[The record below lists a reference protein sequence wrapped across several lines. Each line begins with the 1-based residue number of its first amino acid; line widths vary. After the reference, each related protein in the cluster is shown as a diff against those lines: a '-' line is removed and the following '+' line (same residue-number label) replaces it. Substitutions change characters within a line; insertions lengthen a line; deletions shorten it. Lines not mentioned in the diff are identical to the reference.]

1 MTLRI
6 LAALFILCL
15 SYIPASYAQMD
26 GFFGQPPSEEGEEP
40 PLQMP
45 AVPDAPVQQ
54 VAPQMPSEGANVGV
68 QAYFPAL
75 PPSRLCKPR
84 DLIGLWKLSTVYEN
98 PTGAELAD
106 FSASPFQYI
115 AFGPDSTFA
124 VYKGSRAES
133 SDLDVYKKMA
143 ANKGGV
149 LQQYVMHESGVVYFY
164 KDGIAFDSFA
174 CFIVANKLSPFYV
187 GQLLLMPPPDKATVQ
202 MVRVYQKINFNKPKA
217 KNKRGN
223 RGR

>member
-6 LAALFILCL
+6 LAALFVLCL
-15 SYIPASYAQMD
+15 SYIPVSYAQVD
-26 GFFGQPPSEEGEEP
+26 GFFEQPPTEEGEEP

-54 VAPQMPSEGANVGV
+54 AAPQMPVEGANAGV

-84 DLIGLWKLSTVYEN
+84 DLIGLWKLSTVFEN
-98 PTGAELAD
+98 PTGPELAD

-115 AFGPDSTFA
+115 AFSPDSTFA
-124 VYKGSRAES
+124 LYKGSRAES
-133 SDLDVYKKMA
+133 SDLEVLKKMA
-143 ANKGGV
+143 ARKEAV
-149 LQQYVMHESGVVYFY
+149 LLQYVMHESGVVYFY

-174 CFIVANKLSPFYV
+174 CFIVANKLSPFYA
-187 GQLLLMPPPDKATVQ
+187 GQMLFMPPPDKATVQ
-202 MVRVYQKINFNKPKA
+202 MVRVYQKINFNMPKG
-217 KNKRGN
+217 KRGN